1 MTKMIITVKINSVN
15 FNININEYNDTQNNE
30 NLLQINSNTLRIL
43 TGKKHSNKTPALTR
57 SMNIDI

>member
-1 MTKMIITVKINSVN
+1 MTKMIMTVKINSVN

-43 TGKKHSNKTPALTR
+43 TGKKHPQIKLQHLQEV
-57 SMNIDI
+57 

>member
-1 MTKMIITVKINSVN
+1 MIITVKINSVN
-15 FNININEYNDTQNNE
+15 FNININEYNDTQNND

-43 TGKKHSNKTPALTR
+43 TGKKLSNKTPALTR

>member
-43 TGKKHSNKTPALTR
+43 TGKKHSQIKLQR
-57 SMNIDI
+57 LQEV

>member
-43 TGKKHSNKTPALTR
+43 IGKKHPQIKLQR
-57 SMNIDI
+57 LQEV

>member
-1 MTKMIITVKINSVN
+1 MIITVKINSVN

-43 TGKKHSNKTPALTR
+43 TGKKHSQIKLQR
-57 SMNIDI
+57 LQEV

>member
-1 MTKMIITVKINSVN
+1 MIITVKINSVN

-43 TGKKHSNKTPALTR
+43 IGKKHPQIKLQR
-57 SMNIDI
+57 LQEV

>member
-15 FNININEYNDTQNNE
+15 FNININEYSDTQNNE

-43 TGKKHSNKTPALTR
+43 TGKKHSQIKLQR
-57 SMNIDI
+57 LQEV